1 MVVDASLSKNRI
13 ADFGFETNGPPAF
26 ISILVQ
32 GFSYFT
38 NLSQDEAE
46 IFSLALFSKKFSV
59 SPAENVFV
67 LYAYTAIQDTIARLP
82 FDDPLSRA
90 VNKISRL
97 HDEFPI
103 GDLTADDE
111 D

>member
-1 MVVDASLSKNRI
+1 LSKNRI
-13 ADFGFETNGPPAF
+13 SDFGFETNGPPTF

-38 NLSQDEAE
+38 SLTQDEAE
-46 IFSLALFSKKFSV
+46 LFSLTIFSKKFSV
-59 SPAENVFV
+59 SPAENGYVS
-67 LYAYTAIQDTIARLP
+67 YAYTAIQDAIARLP